1 MKITFKNDL
10 QDLIAFNKY
19 AVNTLPLF
27 KKKKRFFVFIFPILL
42 LVAVGFF
49 SVRDRD
55 INQLF
60 IGLLIIVI
68 YEICYFIIHK
78 RGIPRMITKLSKDQ
92 SFKTMLGEHT
102 MEITEEGIIE
112 KTEFNERTDYW
123 KSITGIKTDNDR
135 TYIFIGPINAH
146 VINRNEILSGDLN
159 AFVEEINNKLKQTSR
174 SN

>member
-1 MKITFKNDL
+1 
-10 QDLIAFNKY
+10 
-19 AVNTLPLF
+19 
-27 KKKKRFFVFIFPILL
+27 
-42 LVAVGFF
+42 
-49 SVRDRD
+49 
-55 INQLF
+55 
-60 IGLLIIVI
+60 
-68 YEICYFIIHK
+68 
-78 RGIPRMITKLSKDQ
+78 MITKLSKDQ